1 MSPPLRLVLLLA
13 MAVYFTVLL
22 LFVRRRGL
30 NLKYFLLWLVTGAVL
45 FVLILFPG
53 ILTAM
58 AHLLCIQSEMNALI
72 SAVCFF
78 IILLEISL
86 TAIVSRLND
95 KLTRT
100 IQQTALLEQRIR
112 ALEQALEEQ
121 EKGA

>member
-1 MSPPLRLVLLLA
+1 MSPTLRLVLILA

>member
-1 MSPPLRLVLLLA
+1 MSPTLRLVLILA

-30 NLKYFLLWLVTGAVL
+30 NLKYFLLWLVMGVAL

-100 IQQTALLEQRIR
+100 IQQTALLEKRIR
-112 ALEQALEEQ
+112 ALEQALEEK
-121 EKGA
+121 EKDA

>member
-1 MSPPLRLVLLLA
+1 MSPTLRLVLILA

-30 NLKYFLLWLVTGAVL
+30 NLKYFLLWLIMGAAL
-45 FVLILFPG
+45 FVLILFPR

-58 AHLLCIQSEMNALI
+58 AQLLCIQSEMNALI

-95 KLTRT
+95 ELTRT
-100 IQQTALLEQRIR
+100 IQQTALLEKRIR
-112 ALEQALEEQ
+112 ALEQALEEK
-121 EKGA
+121 EKDA

>member
-1 MSPPLRLVLLLA
+1 MSPTLRLVLILA

-58 AHLLCIQSEMNALI
+58 AHLLCIQSEMNALLC
-72 SAVCFF
+72 AVCFF

-112 ALEQALEEQ
+112 ALEQALEEPA
-121 EKGA
+121 KGA

>member
-1 MSPPLRLVLLLA
+1 MSPTLRLVLILA

-30 NLKYFLLWLVTGAVL
+30 NLKYFLLWLIMGAAL
-45 FVLILFPG
+45 FVLILFPR

-58 AHLLCIQSEMNALI
+58 ATLLCIPSAMNPPL

-100 IQQTALLEQRIR
+100 IQQTALLEKRIR
-112 ALEQALEEQ
+112 ALEQALEEK
-121 EKGA
+121 EKDA